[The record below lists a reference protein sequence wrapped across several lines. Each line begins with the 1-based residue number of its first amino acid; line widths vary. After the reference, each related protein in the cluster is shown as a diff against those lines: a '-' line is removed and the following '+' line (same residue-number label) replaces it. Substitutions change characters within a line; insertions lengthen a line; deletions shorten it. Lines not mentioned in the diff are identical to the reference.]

1 MILKSLV
8 KNIRSNIYKTLIIKM
23 ELAGKKVLIDL
34 RLGFSQKQEALG

>member
-23 ELAGKKVLIDL
+23 EMTGKKVLLFFIFI
-34 RLGFSQKQEALG
+34 GINQK

>member
-23 ELAGKKVLIDL
+23 ELSGKKVRFNDN
-34 RLGFSQKQEALG
+34 